1 MSEFAIKKASR
12 QGIIPLIGLF
22 GKSGWGKTFSALL
35 LARGLAGENGIIRL
49 VDTEKGRGEIF
60 ADDIPGGYEVVR
72 LDEPYTPDRYEEA
85 IGVAVEGA
93 SVLVVDSMSHSW
105 EGDEGVL
112 EKAEKSRESKGAGL
126 HNWLHKSSHS
136 RMLRKACSLP
146 IPVIV
151 CLRGKEVYRQVK
163 DERQKTVIVRD
174 ENTAPIQDKNFI
186 YEMLVAFE
194 MKKNDAGDPGYCR
207 IEKYTSAHLLPVLP
221 KPTDRITVEHG
232 KAISEWCS
240 GISQPKKPVKAATA
254 ATREWMLKQLAAK
267 FEEARVVQ
275 YAIDRGIIMPNQGLI
290 DWPLE
295 KVPTNQTE
303 MNQLL
308 TTVENHQ

>member
-1 MSEFAIKKASR
+1 MSEFVIKKASR

-22 GKSGWGKTFSALL
+22 GKSGFGKTYSALL
-35 LARGLAGENGIIRL
+35 LARGLAGESGIIRL

-72 LDEPYTPDRYEEA
+72 LDEPYTPDRYEKAIEA
-85 IGVAVEGA
+85 AINGA

-105 EGDEGVL
+105 EGDDGVL
-112 EKAEKSRESKGAGL
+112 EKAEESREKKGPGL
-126 HNWLHKSSHS
+126 HNWLHKSAHS
-136 RMLRKACSLP
+136 RMLRKVCSLP
-146 IPVIV
+146 TPVVV

-163 DERQKTVIVRD
+163 DDKNKTVIVRD

-207 IEKYTSAHLLPVLP
+207 IEKYTSARLLPLLP
-221 KPTDRITVEHG
+221 KTTDRITVEHG
-232 KAISEWCS
+232 KTIAEWCS
-240 GISQPKKPVKAATA
+240 GISQQPKKKAATPN
-254 ATREWMLKQLAAK
+254 TRQWMFQQLTAK
-267 FEEARVVQ
+267 FDDAKLTQ
-275 YAIDRGIIMPNQGLI
+275 YAIDKAIIMPDQGLL

-295 KVPTNQTE
+295 KVPTSQAE

-308 TTVENHQ
+308 ANVEAHQ